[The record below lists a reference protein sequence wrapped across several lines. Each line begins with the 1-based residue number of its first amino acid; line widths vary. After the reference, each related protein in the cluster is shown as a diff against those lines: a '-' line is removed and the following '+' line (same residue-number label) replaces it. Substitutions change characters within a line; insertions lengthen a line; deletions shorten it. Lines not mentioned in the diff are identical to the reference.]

1 MYIIIV
7 GCGRVGSEL
16 ARLLSCEGHNVVM
29 IDKNPTA
36 FERLGGGFNG
46 LSLTGNAFD
55 IDLLKSAGIEKADV
69 LCALTNGDN
78 TNLVIAQIAKKIF
91 KVTKVLTRIYDPS
104 RAHIYKSLGL
114 DVISGTLLFASM
126 LRDKIIESKLSSFFV
141 ENPQMAVLEV
151 LIKDKL
157 NGKNV
162 KEINTPGKS
171 LVTAVIKNNPEAKEK
186 IVIPDDNTSV
196 EKGDMVYLAVKI
208 KFISELKS
216 ALDI

>member
-16 ARLLSCEGHNVVM
+16 ARLLSCEGHNVVVV
-29 IDKNPTA
+29 DKNSTA
-36 FERLGGGFNG
+36 FERLGGAFNG
-46 LSLTGNAFD
+46 LSLTGNALD
-55 IDLLKSAGIEKADV
+55 VDLLKSAGIEKADV

-91 KVTKVLTRIYDPS
+91 KVAKVLTRIYDPS

-126 LRDKIIESKLSSFFV
+126 LRDKIIESRLSSFFV
-141 ENPQMAVLEV
+141 ENPEMAVLEV
-151 LIKDKL
+151 LIKDKFD
-157 NGKNV
+157 GKNV
-162 KEINTPGKS
+162 KAINTPGKS
-171 LVTAVIKNNPEAKEK
+171 LVTAVIKSNPEAKEK
-186 IVIPDDNTSV
+186 IIIPDDSTSV
-196 EKGDMVYLAVKI
+196 EKGDIVYLAVKMR
-208 KFISELKS
+208 FLSEVKS